1 MATYFLKRLTGSDA
15 GDGSQGSP
23 WQTWAKVI
31 SAGAL
36 IAGNTF
42 YLAEASAEPIV
53 ITDVPNIRLRQWAGY
68 DQWGVDNRTAISS
81 WTLDTGTTY
90 YATLSGSTTIWMVV
104 VDWNTAS
111 KHASGDFQCALKP
124 QTSVA
129 NCRATSNSFYHDT
142 AANRLYVNNGTG
154 SPSGQVVE
162 YCKAVDG
169 IKVNGTSAL
178 VSGVTI
184 DGPKVVLA
192 GDASA
197 LYGIKMQNVTGCIL
211 RNHTCIQCGWHGT
224 GFTAYGAFD
233 CTGNQES
240 DGTIWG
246 SNYDSCCV
254 AYSEN
259 GIVRHRWDRMTLY
272 CWTIRDRTGA
282 PTAVGVG
289 AVRKTYGFAAHNT
302 TGNQV
307 SDVTVYD
314 SRIVFYDD
322 GALATQGY
330 PVLCKNTDTAFASID
345 DPSAYPVRLYRT
357 TIVNGI
363 GNVTYP
369 TSQAYINCVV
379 GLELAGK
386 YIDLNGKWGHDGSN
400 NGLRAYYFRDCYI
413 KLNMDNASA
422 TTAMFIVRNDTRYT
436 FDGCTIYDA
445 GVDTS
450 TSREHRLFV
459 FASTSATCYI
469 KRIGCLIGFREPT
482 ASATGRRLAVGDTSL
497 TPITDYHR
505 GNDNAYLN
513 CGTYSSNA
521 TFNTN
526 FYTSYE
532 TQSLNLGTSNPLADA
547 AGSTSRL
554 SRSSALW
561 TRRRRQARTARK
573 PVFAGLFGIRIGN
586 HQPGIGRR
594 RGRRATRTSSP
605 V

>member
-1 MATYFLKRLTGSDA
+1 MAEYYLKRSTGSDA
-15 GDGSQGSP
+15 GDGSSGSP
-23 WQTWAKVI
+23 WKTWAKVI
-31 SAGAL
+31 AAGAL
-36 IAGNTF
+36 VAGNRF
-42 YLAEASAEPIV
+42 WLAETSAESIT
-53 ITDVPNIRLRQWAGY
+53 ITDVPNVELRQWAGQS
-68 DQWGVDNRTAISS
+68 QWGVDNRTAISG
-81 WTLDTGTTY
+81 WTLDSGTTY
-90 YATLSGSTTIWMVV
+90 YATLSGSTLVWMVV
-104 VDWNTAS
+104 IDWATAA
-111 KHASGDFQCALKP
+111 KHASGDFQCGLTPAA
-124 QTSVA
+124 SIA
-129 NCRATSNSFYHDT
+129 ACRSTTNSFYQDT

-154 SPSGQVVE
+154 SPSGQTVE
-162 YCKAVDG
+162 YCVKADG
-169 IKVNGTSAL
+169 IKVEGTASL
-178 VSGVTI
+178 VSGVVV

-192 GDASA
+192 GDGATY
-197 LYGIKMQNVTGCIL
+197 YGIKFLNATACKL
-211 RNHTCIQCGWHGT
+211 KNHTCIQCGWHAT
-224 GFTAYGAFD
+224 GFVSYGAFD
-233 CTGNQES
+233 CTGNHES

-246 SNYDSCCV
+246 ANYDSCCV
-254 AYSEN
+254 AYSQA
-259 GIVRHRWDRMTLY
+259 GVVRHRWDRMTLY
-272 CWTIRDRTGA
+272 CWTIRDRSGA
-282 PTAVGVG
+282 PISISGS
-289 AVRKTYGFAAHNT
+289 RKTYGFAAHNT

-459 FASTSATCYI
+459 FASTSATCYV

-482 ASATGRRLAVGDTSL
+482 ASATARRLAVGDGALS
-497 TPITDYHR
+497 PITDYHR

-513 CGTYSSNA
+513 VGTYSSHS

-526 FYTSYE
+526 FYSTYE
-532 TQSLNLGTSNPLADA
+532 TQSLNLGTSNPLADV
-547 AGSTSRL
+547 AGGTSRL

-561 TRRRRQARTARK
+561 TRRRRQARASRN
-573 PVFAGLFGIRIGN
+573 PVFAGMFGVRIGN
-586 HQPGIGRR
+586 HQPGVGRR
-594 RGRRATRTSSP
+594 RRRRRRLSSAAP
-605 V
+605 T